1 MIKNKKKHI
10 MSIPHL
16 NLSSYPG
23 GGKTTLTK
31 LMINTYSCL
40 LIPKFTTRPP
50 RPIED
55 IPEYIF
61 IKEDEFLY
69 KKNAGHF
76 ITIEPINI
84 YGEIHYSA
92 IPKIEH
98 WPKPDKNTK
107 FVLSTFGENAPYA
120 KQFIPKMKLIFIDFK
135 NKDILMERLY
145 LRCLLDNS
153 GFEEKKKI
161 IEQYIQKD
169 IKRNYDHII
178 YNDGS
183 IEESLEQI
191 LNLVQ
196 VPQNITT

>member
-1 MIKNKKKHI
+1 
-10 MSIPHL
+10 
-16 NLSSYPG
+16 
-23 GGKTTLTK
+23 
-31 LMINTYSCL
+31 
-40 LIPKFTTRPP
+40 
-50 RPIED
+50 
-55 IPEYIF
+55 
-61 IKEDEFLY
+61 
-69 KKNAGHF
+69 
-76 ITIEPINI
+76 
-84 YGEIHYSA
+84 
-92 IPKIEH
+92 
-98 WPKPDKNTK
+98 
-107 FVLSTFGENAPYA
+107 
-120 KQFIPKMKLIFIDFK
+120 MKLIFIDFK